1 MISDLLFY
9 TLTSHFII
17 NCSMFVRKY
26 LINQSHSDMTA
37 GWHLLPPPTR
47 HDSIFPATFWREG
60 QNFKQTTWKH
70 GSILSCV
77 NGSGWHKPGGGGLF
91 VSTAYMISD
100 GYLGQENP
108 SYHKALRFFSTLLNL
123 TPTQIADIVPF
134 PIIVFCYPY

>member
-37 GWHLLPPPTR
+37 GWHLLPPPTC
-47 HDSIFPATFWREG
+47 HDSIFLATFRREG
-60 QNFKQTTWKH
+60 QSFVQTAWKH

-77 NGSGWHKPGGGGLF
+77 SCSGWHKPGAGGLF

-100 GYLGQENP
+100 GCLGQENP

-123 TPTQIADIVPF
+123 TPTQIADTVPF